1 MKRLQVNKNA
11 IMNRPFVFECPKCQQ
26 KIETHPAAPGLA
38 TTKCS
43 GCGSRINYKVVVPPS
58 SSLSVHVQKVTG
70 KEKYQYRI
78 SETIEVGQSFS
89 FCCPNGDCCRGISK
103 VAPKAGDFVAT
114 CPHCGYKVAY
124 KAIASDGQQTSGQ
137 QSGSNDHEGVTD
149 NFSIKQEICSGCLRW
164 RRYGVWKLEYLRL
177 GITTVGLKD
186 EDEPSDV
193 MIDDPTVSARSLEI
207 EAEQSDQ
214 AGYTFQARIKRA
226 TNPVYI
232 NKRQYSVGDSI
243 FLNDGDIIKIGKTI
257 LTFKIQDKQPTW
269 KSLLTNL
276 TRL

>member
-43 GCGSRINYKVVVPPS
+43 GCGSRINYKVVVPQP

-78 SETIEVGQSFS
+78 SETIEVGQAFS
-89 FCCPNGDCCRGISK
+89 YCCPNGDCCRGISK
-103 VAPKAGDFVAT
+103 VASRVGDYVAT
-114 CPHCGYKVAY
+114 CPQCGCKVAY
-124 KAIASDGQQTSGQ
+124 KAIESGGQQSGQ
-137 QSGSNDHEGVTD
+137 QSSSNDHKEVTEI
-149 NFSIKQEICSGCLRW
+149 FSITQDNCSGCLRW
-164 RRYGVWKLEYLRL
+164 RRYGVWKLEDLRL
-177 GITTVGLKD
+177 GITTVGRKD
-186 EDEPSDV
+186 KDEPSDV

-207 EAEQSDQ
+207 EVEKSDQ

-232 NKRQYSVGDSI
+232 NQRQYSVGDSI

-269 KSLLTNL
+269 KSLFTNL